1 MWSSQ
6 IQLLGHI
13 LNDCG
18 WMWAPSW
25 QVSSPISTVFVQKEP
40 FSAQKGVDP
49 SPLPKWPNDKKGT
62 SCRTAYFACVKQA
75 PFAASSATYLR
86 NDTFYSFCCA
96 LQEPPKAAARVP
108 KRCALFDSDSD
119 DDAPTIATKPEPP
132 APQCGPAQTLP
143 SPKSALTESKCPNL
157 SPPAPIAT
165 AVPLARPE
173 ALSVAQRKGLFESDE
188 GPPTATSQPK
198 CQAQGSVQVS
208 AKTAVCAA
216 PVVTRPHPKSKGL
229 FDSGDEDSGLPGSPP
244 NTSPVAP
251 PPPIFSAEVTQ
262 GSCDR
267 GTWEQTKT
275 ATWLSGLARR
285 PCGIRALGRSR
296 RAV

>member
-1 MWSSQ
+1 MTPPPIFCSIS
-6 IQLLGHI
+6 LL
-13 LNDCG
+13 
-18 WMWAPSW
+18 
-25 QVSSPISTVFVQKEP
+25 
-40 FSAQKGVDP
+40 
-49 SPLPKWPNDKKGT
+49 PLQFHA
-62 SCRTAYFACVKQA
+62 R
-75 PFAASSATYLR
+75 
-86 NDTFYSFCCA
+86 TFYSFCCA
-96 LQEPPKAAARVP
+96 LQGPPKAAARVP

-229 FDSGDEDSGLPGSPP
+229 FDSGDEDSGSDTPPPQPDRALPSSAAVPTIPGRPGALAP
-244 NTSPVAP
+244 DTPGTNQGQAP
-251 PPPIFSAEVTQ
+251 PPVQKPTV
-262 GSCDR
+262 
-267 GTWEQTKT
+267 
-275 ATWLSGLARR
+275 
-285 PCGIRALGRSR
+285 
-296 RAV
+296 